1 MGLDDPTVG
10 SPLYSLEYSYSV
22 TKACQ
27 TLERQS
33 YQ

>member
-10 SPLYSLEYSYSV
+10 SPLYPLGYSYSV
-22 TKACQ
+22 MKACQ
-27 TLERQS
+27 THERQS